1 MLIKVDNLKFN
12 DKKVNVEVI
21 ISVDEFRLV
30 HFYLKAG
37 QKVGLHSSKSHVLTT
52 VLKGK
57 GKFFIENEENYKILS
72 IGDAIYY
79 QPMQPHGFESIED
92 MVVQA
97 IISPNPS
104 SKIELKR

>member
-1 MLIKVDNLKFN
+1 MLIKIDESKFN
-12 DKKVNVEVI
+12 DKKVNVEVVL
-21 ISVDEFRLV
+21 STAEFRLV
-30 HFYLKAG
+30 YFYLKAG

-57 GKFFIENEENYKILS
+57 GKFFIENEENYEVLN

-79 QPMQPHGFESIED
+79 KPTQPHAFEAIED

-97 IISPNPS
+97 IISPNPQP
-104 SKIELKR
+104 KISL